1 MFKMETISQF
11 AQTVA
16 LIIGA
21 AWALFNFDLT
31 ERSKTQHVE
40 LDLQVEEVG
49 RTAFDDREMTYV
61 VYKTSIRNQSETT
74 VDFAGVHIIFTGLR
88 PELVTQFN
96 SSFSQIVDPTLAFNQ
111 SDFVS
116 QVAEN
121 GAIELGQSVKFP
133 GYRLNPGES
142 VTEDSVFFLF
152 EREQALRV
160 AVVDVFA
167 TAVGVNPCTRSWLFF
182 KTCERDQHLL
192 EVSRHQ
198 SEHESCDPRFSR
210 PAPGAPDASNC
221 MRLVRVND
229 GETVASG
236 DAPQPKML
244 LFTATDQVPLLADGM
259 N

>member
-1 MFKMETISQF
+1 METISQV

-21 AWALFNFDLT
+21 AWALFNFDLA

-40 LDLQVEEVG
+40 LDLEVEEVG
-49 RTAFDDREMTYV
+49 TKAFGDGEMTYV
-61 VYKTSIRNQSETT
+61 VYSTSIRNQSETT

-88 PELVTQFN
+88 PQIVTEFN
-96 SSFSQIVDPTLAFNQ
+96 SSFSQVVHPALAFNQ

-133 GYRLNPGES
+133 GYRLNPGEA
-142 VTEDSVFFLF
+142 VAEDSVFFLF
-152 EREQALRV
+152 ADEQAPGV
-160 AVVDVFA
+160 AVVDIFA

-182 KTCERDQHLL
+182 STCERDLHLL

-198 SEHESCDPRFSR
+198 SEPEICDPRFRR
-210 PAPGAPDASNC
+210 PAPGAPEAANC
-221 MRLVRVND
+221 LRLVRAND
-229 GETVASG
+229 GKTIASEE
-236 DAPQPKML
+236 ATQPNIL
-244 LFTATDQVPLLADGM
+244 LFTATDQVPLLSD
-259 N
+259 NIN